1 MNDAGYK
8 RWTGTE
14 WWTESYE
21 DLWRETQ
28 TPASTSKEVS
38 VALDG
43 TSEEAMVATEEGTK
57 TLPVSGKKAG
67 RKGNKTASSSRGSAS
82 KDTVV
87 YLTADSSD
95 ELNELKEGETYI
107 IGGICDH
114 NRYKACPSL
123 FDSICSSSL
132 SCQHQLTS
140 IHRTSA

>member
-14 WWTESYE
+14 WWAESYE
-21 DLWRETQ
+21 DLWRET
-28 TPASTSKEVS
+28 PVASDEVA
-38 VALDG
+38 VAG
-43 TSEEAMVATEEGTK
+43 EEAVTAAQDGAK
-57 TLPVSGKKAG
+57 IAPVSGKKAG
-67 RKGNKTASSSRGSAS
+67 RKGGKQANSRGSAS

-114 NRYKACPSL
+114 NRYKARSLSHCPSIYPK
-123 FDSICSSSL
+123 SQRQATPPSSL
-132 SCQHQLTS
+132 SMLTF
-140 IHRTSA
+140 IYRTSA